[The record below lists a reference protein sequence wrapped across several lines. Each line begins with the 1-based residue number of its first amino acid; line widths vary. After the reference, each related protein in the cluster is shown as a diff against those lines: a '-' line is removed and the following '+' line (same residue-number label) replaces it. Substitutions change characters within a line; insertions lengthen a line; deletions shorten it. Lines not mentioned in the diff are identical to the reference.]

1 MLCPRCHT
9 AIVESVGSCP
19 QCRQACEPVLQA
31 EPVNARLIDEG
42 WLIVL
47 VLLHLG
53 CLGIPL
59 YLMTR
64 YSLTTRL
71 ALVLVSILYTALVVV
86 VTIAVGSYI
95 WRQWQ
100 TL

>member
-1 MLCPRCHT
+1 MLCPRCRAT
-9 AIVESVGSCP
+9 IVESAGSCP
-19 QCRQACEPVLQA
+19 QCGRACEPVMLA

-47 VLLHLG
+47 VLLHVG